1 MGSKPKLTD
10 LLLCPQCG
18 HSLSESMRAS
28 LETAIRKEFEDERS
42 QWLASHQAKLE
53 KKAKEAAATQLEELK
68 DVIAEK
74 EKTNEKLRKEQLAL
88 RKKERELEEAQA
100 ELKLEIERRL
110 EKEKKKVLEQAV
122 ESANAQNRLKLAE
135 KDKMLSDMQKQI
147 EELKKKSDVTSQKL
161 QGDVQEADVYDRLT
175 SAFPDEEVSRIKSG
189 KTGADVLMVVR
200 NSRAQA
206 CGKILFESKRTKSF
220 QPDWTGKLRS
230 DMRAENAD
238 VGVIV
243 SETLPRDVTHAAF
256 VDGVWVVSLPVVAAF
271 TAVLRNQ
278 LIEIRNVEAKL
289 ETTDSARDQIFQFV
303 SGPVFRQRLAAI
315 LEGFIGMQQQLES
328 EQRAMQTQWAKRS
341 QTIQSV
347 IQNTSM
353 LYGELS
359 GIAALPEI
367 PTLALE
373 A

>member
-1 MGSKPKLTD
+1 M
-10 LLLCPQCG
+10 
-18 HSLSESMRAS
+18 SESMRAS
-28 LETAIRKEFEDERS
+28 VETAIRKEFEDERN

-53 KKAKEAAATQLEELK
+53 KRAKEAAATQLEELK
-68 DVIAEK
+68 EVIAEK
-74 EKTNEKLRKEQLAL
+74 EKTNEKLRKEQMAL
-88 RKKERELEEAQA
+88 RKKERELEAAQV
-100 ELKLEIERRL
+100 ELKLEVERRL

-122 ESANAQNRLKLAE
+122 ESANQQNRLKIAE

-161 QGDVQEADVYDRLT
+161 QGDVQEEDLYDRLT
-175 SAFPDEEVSRIKSG
+175 SSFPDDEVLRVKPG
-189 KTGADVLMVVR
+189 KNGADVLLVVR
-200 NSRAQA
+200 NSRGQS

-220 QPDWTGKLRS
+220 QADWTGKLRS

-243 SETLPRDVTHAAF
+243 SETLPKEVTHAAL
-256 VDGVWVVSLPVVAAF
+256 VDGVWVVSLPVAAAF
-271 TAVLRNQ
+271 TVVLRNQ

-303 SGPVFRQRLAAI
+303 SGPIFRQRLTVI
-315 LEGFIGMQQQLES
+315 LEGFIELQRQLES
-328 EQRAMQTQWAKRS
+328 EMRAMQTQWAKRS

-367 PTLALE
+367 PRLALE